1 MTMALAVLS
10 NQHLSLATLGQLSEA
25 RERQVLGAI
34 CYFAAPLTEPA
45 APRIDAPMIWVSM
58 PPLAEMKST
67 PSGQADTM
75 AAPADPVCDVWFS
88 GSVLEQGQRGDIR
101 YRHDGNSLFGVIEL
115 AESAPEAGSTSTP
128 LQHTTERAY
137 RQIFELL
144 EALEYPYLFRLWNYM
159 ADINGQSHELE
170 RYRQFNLG
178 RQEAFIACQR
188 DVVGNV
194 PAACALGAVS
204 GPLTIAFLAGRQSP
218 LAIENPRQ
226 ISAFAYPDHYGPR
239 SPTFARASLVRLG
252 SEAVLFVSGT
262 ASIVGHRT
270 VHPGD
275 VQAQTRETLTNIETI
290 VQVANQQV
298 AKPLF
303 SLRNLLYRVYVR
315 HSADLAAIR
324 NVMQERMGP
333 QFNAVFLQA
342 DVCRHDLLVE
352 MEASASLPA

>member
-67 PSGQADTM
+67 PSGQADPM
-75 AAPADPVCDVWFS
+75 AAPADPVCDIWFS
-88 GSVLEQGQRGDIR
+88 GSALEQGQRGDIR

-324 NVMQERMGP
+324 NVMQEWMGP

>member
-1 MTMALAVLS
+1 MTMDLAVLS
-10 NQHLSLATLGQLSEA
+10 SQHLSLAELGQLSEA
-25 RERQVLGAI
+25 RERHVLGAV
-34 CYFAAPLTEPA
+34 CYFTAPPIKPA
-45 APRIDAPMIWVSM
+45 VSRIDAPLIRVAM
-58 PPLAEMKST
+58 PPLAEMKSE
-67 PSGQADTM
+67 PPDHVDTM

-88 GSVLEQGQRGDIR
+88 GSALEQGQRGDIR
-101 YRHDGNSLFGVIEL
+101 YRHNDSALFGVIEL
-115 AESAPEAGSTSTP
+115 AERAPETGSASTP

-144 EALEYPYLFRLWNYM
+144 EALKFPYLFRLWNYM
-159 ADINGQSHELE
+159 ADINGQSHDLE

-178 RQEAFIACQR
+178 RQDAFIACQR

-194 PAACALGAVS
+194 PAACALGSVS
-204 GPLTIAFLAGRQSP
+204 GPLTIAFLAGRKSP

-226 ISAFAYPDHYGPR
+226 ISAFAYPDNYGPR

-252 SEAVLFVSGT
+252 SDAVLFVSGT

-275 VQAQTRETLTNIETI
+275 VQAQTRETLTNIEAI

-298 AKPLF
+298 NKPLF
-303 SLRNLLYRVYVR
+303 SLSRLLYRVYVR

-324 NVMQERMGP
+324 DVMQERMGP
-333 QFNAVFLQA
+333 QFSAVFLQA

-352 MEASASLPA
+352 MEASASFPA